1 MIRILIA
8 DDHAIV
14 RKGLK
19 QILKEEY
26 PFAEMEETGDADEL
40 VKLAMQKKWDI
51 IISDISM
58 PGRGGLDALQQIKE
72 IQPEV
77 PILILSMH
85 PEDQYA
91 LRVIKSGAAGYLN
104 KEMAQEELVNAV
116 RQVLSGKKYITASVA
131 EKMANAFTRKEKQLP
146 HETLSDREFEVMK
159 QIASGKALSEIADA
173 LSLSITTISTYRS
186 RILAKLNVKSNAHI
200 TRYAIEHNLI

>member
-14 RKGLK
+14 RRGLR
-19 QILKEEY
+19 QILREEY
-26 PFAEMEETGDADEL
+26 PFAEIEETGDADEL
-40 VKLAMQKKWDI
+40 VKLSAQQKWDV
-51 IISDISM
+51 IISDLSM

-72 IQPEV
+72 FLPDTPV
-77 PILILSMH
+77 LILSMH

-91 LRVIKSGAAGYLN
+91 LRVIKSGASGYLN

-116 RQVLSGKKYITASVA
+116 RMVLSGKKYITPSVA
-131 EKMANAFTRKEKQLP
+131 EKMATAISKKDTKTL
-146 HETLSDREFEVMK
+146 HENLSDREFEVMK
-159 QIASGKALSEIADA
+159 QIAAGKALSEIADN

-186 RILAKLNVKSNAHI
+186 RILAKLDLKTNADI
-200 TRYAIEHNLI
+200 TRYSIEHRLV